1 MFMGVRKRVMHFTP
15 ELLSVIITMVGSV
28 VAGLMRF
35 ASLETRINNLET
47 MTGKLDRIAESVAR
61 IEGKLESHA

>member
-1 MFMGVRKRVMHFTP
+1 MHFTP

>member
-1 MFMGVRKRVMHFTP
+1 
-15 ELLSVIITMVGSV
+15 
-28 VAGLMRF
+28 LMRF